1 MQQQSAQR
9 LLVGVNETAPKGGG
23 SCGSIGARAQLA
35 LLLMLT
41 IAIGTMV
48 GLLVVMTGYEQTQAH
63 ALAPQTQGS
72 NAMAYCLVCDDGFTT
87 GGSGFSSKVT
97 SALQKGCTLVGG
109 KSPAALGGVYGSQA
123 MLCPAG
129 MVHDGSEKPGY
140 DGSVCQ
146 ADRNSRG
153 QCITA

>member
-1 MQQQSAQR
+1 
-9 LLVGVNETAPKGGG
+9 
-23 SCGSIGARAQLA
+23 
-35 LLLMLT
+35 MLT
-41 IAIGTMV
+41 IATGTMV

-72 NAMAYCLVCDDGFTT
+72 NAMAYCLVCDDGDTT
-87 GGSGFSSKVT
+87 AGPGFSSKVT

-109 KSPAALGGVYGSQA
+109 KSPAVEGAYGSQA

-129 MVHDGSEKPGY
+129 MVHDGSEAPGY
-140 DGSVCQ
+140 FGLVCE
-146 ADRNSRG
+146 ANRNSRG